1 MCTTSARTMTI
12 HAAANVGNLYHTR
25 DKWCKRKDQR
35 ILPSTGSS
43 DSQPSRKYQVK
54 DLMIQSHSVVVC
66 A

>member
-35 ILPSTGSS
+35 IYLPSEEATVN
-43 DSQPSRKYQVK
+43 RVENTK
-54 DLMIQSHSVVVC
+54 
-66 A
+66 